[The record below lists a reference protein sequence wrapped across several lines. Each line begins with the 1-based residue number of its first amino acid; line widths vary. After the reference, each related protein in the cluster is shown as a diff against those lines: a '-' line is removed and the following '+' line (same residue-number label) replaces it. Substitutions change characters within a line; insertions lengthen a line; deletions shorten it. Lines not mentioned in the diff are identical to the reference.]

1 MSPAQKKMIQALQ
14 YKPRRAN
21 EVASAAGVTVDYAR
35 AKLAEMYE
43 AGLIHISGWEK
54 VGKQTVKVYSL
65 GKGRDK
71 EKPRPLS
78 KVEIMQ
84 RYNKK
89 WKSVIRRR
97 NGKPATPWSALV
109 CL

>member
-14 YKPRRAN
+14 HKPHRAN
-21 EVASAAGVTVDYAR
+21 EVATAAGVTVDYAR
-35 AKLAEMYE
+35 EKLAEMYD

-54 VGKQTVKVYSL
+54 VGKQTVKVYSA
-65 GKGRDK
+65 GKGIDK

-78 KVEIMQ
+78 KAEIKQ

-89 WKSVIRRR
+89 WRAVIRRR
-97 NGKPATPWSALV
+97 NGKPATPWTGLG
-109 CL
+109 CF